1 MDNLTVNE
9 KKMIGEN
16 KINLV
21 KAILKKAVEM
31 ENISYHPV
39 IIEGANHKW
48 EKGSNNSIKFC

>member
-16 KINLV
+16 KINWV
-21 KAILKKAVEM
+21 KAILNKAVEM
-31 ENISYHPV
+31 ENISYHSV

-48 EKGSNNSIKFC
+48 KKVVTIQ